1 MSPMKYQ
8 VGDRVRII
16 SRELAEVRKKTIGCP
31 MVSSML
37 RYAGLE
43 AEITKVYSA
52 CYNLN
57 IDDEMF
63 FWDDDC
69 FEEDLIDSPGPIA
82 EEEFLF
88 ILL

>member
-16 SRELAEVRKKTIGCP
+16 SRDRAEILSETKACP

-63 FWDDDC
+63 FWNDDC
-69 FEEDLIDSPGPIA
+69 FEEDLIDSPDPIA

>member
-1 MSPMKYQ
+1 MKYQ

-16 SRELAEVRKKTIGCP
+16 SRDRAEVLSKTKACP
-31 MVSSML
+31 MVISSML

-52 CYNLN
+52 CYHLN

-63 FWDDDC
+63 FWDDAC
-69 FEEDLIDSPGPIA
+69 FEEDLIESPDPIA
-82 EEEFLF
+82 EEEFLS

>member
-1 MSPMKYQ
+1 MKYQ
-8 VGDRVRII
+8 GVYCVRII
-16 SRELAEVRKKTIGCP
+16 SRDRAEVRSETKALP

-43 AEITKVYSA
+43 AEITNVYHA

-57 IDDEMF
+57 IDDDMF
-63 FWDDDC
+63 FWNDTC
-69 FEEDLIDSPGPIA
+69 FEEDLIDSPDPIA
-82 EEEFLF
+82 EEEFLS

>member
-1 MSPMKYQ
+1 MSSMKYQ

-16 SRELAEVRKKTIGCP
+16 SRDRAEVLSKTKACP
-31 MVSSML
+31 MVGGMF

-43 AEITKVYSA
+43 AEITKVYA
-52 CYNLN
+52 TCYNLN

-63 FWDDDC
+63 FWNDVC
-69 FEEDLIDSPGPIA
+69 FEEDPKEPIT
-82 EEEFLF
+82 EEEFLS